1 MTISEMNGDAVVQS
15 ILGWA
20 AIGLIVGL
28 IAMRI
33 LPGREPGSRVVTIL
47 ACVAGAL
54 IAGFVDRELGR
65 FREGG
70 GAGWIA
76 AMLGAVVLLTVYRLF
91 MRGRENS

>member
-1 MTISEMNGDAVVQS
+1 MTIPEMNGDAVAQS

-28 IAMRI
+28 IAARI

-54 IAGFVDRELGR
+54 VAGFADREFGR
-65 FREGG
+65 LREDS

-91 MRGRENS
+91 MRGRENP

>member
-1 MTISEMNGDAVVQS
+1 VAES

-33 LPGREPGSRVVTIL
+33 LPGREPRSGLVTIL

-54 IAGFVDRELGR
+54 VAGYADHELGR
-65 FREGG
+65 FRDGG

-76 AMLGAVVLLTVYRLF
+76 ATLGAVVLLTVYRLF